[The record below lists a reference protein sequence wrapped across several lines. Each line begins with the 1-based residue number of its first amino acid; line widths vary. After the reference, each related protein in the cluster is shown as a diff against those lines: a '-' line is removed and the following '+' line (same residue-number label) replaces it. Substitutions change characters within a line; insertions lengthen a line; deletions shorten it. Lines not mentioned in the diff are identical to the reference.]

1 MPGAI
6 ESFERVTCML
16 SDATKQ
22 HLGFSERLQQNHR
35 SNSTLPLRFNIN
47 CQDQLCIHHSH
58 RFFNHLGRLWSSS
71 LSQGV
76 AACRRRSWTRPSAM
90 SKTSIPLASL
100 CGSRHN
106 SDEMDLGVL
115 ALCRLTKLPKLVVVN
130 QQFKILHTSYTS
142 YRIVEP
148 DLSSNDLWVGGDIF
162 LDKDPW
168 DSVSMFRVSTSW
180 VHWKPSCQQPKQH
193 HTHRHLAHPAQR
205 VELLLLD
212 NSRARRDSPSVQRTW
227 WLSAS
232 RLLKLHPNYSNK
244 IQGFMETAC
253 VLWDVSLG
261 PSSVPVVF

>member
-1 MPGAI
+1 MVHGRAWSVIGAHNTSSQQKTRSDDLVAETFLGTVATPGSLPTDSAAAELGIVSLASRESVVVACVIWVHLLTDSFKFRKRLIERWQLRKRTHPWMPGAI
-6 ESFERVTCML
+6 ESFKRVTCML

-148 DLSSNDLWVGGDIF
+148 DLSSNDL
-162 LDKDPW
+162 
-168 DSVSMFRVSTSW
+168 
-180 VHWKPSCQQPKQH
+180 
-193 HTHRHLAHPAQR
+193 
-205 VELLLLD
+205 
-212 NSRARRDSPSVQRTW
+212 
-227 WLSAS
+227 
-232 RLLKLHPNYSNK
+232 
-244 IQGFMETAC
+244 
-253 VLWDVSLG
+253 
-261 PSSVPVVF
+261 